1 MAKLNKKKVEEAV
14 AVEEKELEVVDTK
27 VEDNTSTKRLELAVG
42 IVSRNFNLNSDYR
55 VTKFNDKGKVVD
67 ITLEGDDFIIS
78 ATIKDSDRQGMY
90 VE

>member
-1 MAKLNKKKVEEAV
+1 MAKLSKKENTKEEMEV
-14 AVEEKELEVVDTK
+14 IQKEDMETH
-27 VEDNTSTKRLELAVG
+27 DNTSTERLELAVG
-42 IVSRNFNLNSDYR
+42 IVSRNFSLGSDYR

-67 ITLEGDDFIIS
+67 ITMENDNFIIS